1 MVFLKILPM
10 NGGNGKSSY
19 ANNSLLQK
27 KMILEVRPFL
37 EVSIKDAFSSGI
49 PSCVKLADLG
59 CSSGPNALSA
69 ISEIIHT
76 IHGMSKRM
84 NCKSPE
90 FQVFLNDL
98 PGNDFNNIFSL
109 LPDFN
114 EKLTKEEDDTLG
126 HCFITG
132 VPGSFYSRIFPSRSL
147 DFVHSSCSVHWL
159 SQAPAGL
166 EKNKGHIYIANGSP
180 PTVIQAYTNQF
191 QRDFS
196 LFLGLRS
203 EEIKLAGRMVITII
217 GRSMEDPSG
226 GECCDL
232 WELLAESLTDMLAEG
247 LIEEADLNS
256 FNIPIYYPSEGEV
269 RAVVQEE
276 GSFNLDKIES
286 FEANWDPFDDSDKYR
301 EAQNV
306 ANYVR
311 SITEPTLKSH
321 FGGAVIGNLFG
332 RYADHLAKHLLMEKG
347 KYFFMVISLTKK

>member
-1 MVFLKILPM
+1 MLFFFFFFPLLYHIYLIRLIILM
-10 NGGNGKSSY
+10 S
-19 ANNSLLQK
+19 QK
-27 KMILEVRPFL
+27 RIILEVRPFL
-37 EVSIKDAFSSGI
+37 EDSIKDAFTSGI
-49 PSCVKLADLG
+49 PNCVKLADLG
-59 CSSGPNALSA
+59 CASGPNALSA

-76 IHGMSKRM
+76 IHGMSRGM

-109 LPDFN
+109 LPDFY
-114 EKLTKEEDDTLG
+114 EKLTKEDGTLG
-126 HCFITG
+126 NCFITG

-203 EEIKLAGRMVITII
+203 EEIKPGGRMVITTI

-232 WELLAESLTDMLAEG
+232 LELLAKSLSDMLAEG

-256 FNIPIYYPSEGEV
+256 LNFAFYFPSEGEV
-269 RAVVQEE
+269 RALVQEE
-276 GSFNLDKIES
+276 GSFNLDKLVT
-286 FEANWDPFDDSDKYR
+286 FEASWDPFDESDKYR
-301 EAQNV
+301 GAQNV
-306 ANYVR
+306 ANYMR
-311 SITEPTLKSH
+311 SIAEPTLTSH
-321 FGGAVIGNLFG
+321 FGGIIIGNLFG
-332 RYADHLAKHLLMEKG
+332 RYADHLAKHLLMEEG
-347 KYFFMVISLTKK
+347 KYFFMVISLTNK